1 MANSKQARK
10 RARQAETRRV
20 LKSSQRSMVRTY
32 IKRVVKA
39 IGTGDHAKAME
50 EFKAMQP
57 VVDRIADKDV
67 LSKKKAARLKSR
79 QAPQKNRLRPV
90 FLCLNG
96 FSSYDY

>member
-1 MANSKQARK
+1 MANSPQAKKRAKQAEK
-10 RARQAETRRV
+10 RRNHNAS
-20 LKSSQRSMVRTY
+20 LRSMVRTY

-79 QAPQKNRLRPV
+79 
-90 FLCLNG
+90 LNKRIKALAA
-96 FSSYDY
+96 

>member
-20 LKSSQRSMVRTY
+20 LKASQRSKVRTY
-32 IKRVVKA
+32 IKRVIKA
-39 IGTGDHAKAME
+39 INTGDHGKAME
-50 EFKAMQP
+50 EFRAMQP

-79 QAPQKNRLRPV
+79 
-90 FLCLNG
+90 LNKRIKALAA
-96 FSSYDY
+96 